1 MDGYDSDN
9 PYKYDESSDDYSDD
23 NSDDNLDDNLDEL
36 KTINSCLDLLKKT
49 NDINII
55 QNKNIKFDK
64 LIFYYIKK
72 YVKFNDIIETK
83 IFINKNKYS
92 LDVLI
97 YTTNEYIDHNLTLY
111 GFFIK
116 YNYFICTK
124 DYIYF
129 IKSFDF
135 KIFFEIL
142 YENIF
147 DIKELKYLIK
157 FMHNINTYYA

>member
-1 MDGYDSDN
+1 MDGYDSEN
-9 PYKYDESSDDYSDD
+9 PYKYDESSDES
-23 NSDDNLDDNLDEL
+23 SDEL
-36 KTINSCLDLLKKT
+36 KTIKTINSCLDLLKKT

-97 YTTNEYIDHNLTLY
+97 YTTNEYIYHNLTLY
-111 GFFIK
+111 GFLLNI
-116 YNYFICTK
+116 I
-124 DYIYF
+124 
-129 IKSFDF
+129 
-135 KIFFEIL
+135 IL
-142 YENIF
+142 YAPKI
-147 DIKELKYLIK
+147 IYIL
-157 FMHNINTYYA
+157 